1 MRVRSGDLVLL
12 ATDGLY
18 DNLFEEEILEV
29 IFKFVS
35 ANNMK
40 TKHTA

>member
-1 MRVRSGDLVLL
+1 MRVRQGDLLLL

-18 DNLFEEEILEV
+18 DNLFEEEILRIIYE
-29 IFKFVS
+29 FVS
-35 ANNMK
+35 VNRLK